1 MTASH
6 ATGYAERRT
15 RLGCG
20 VVQRGDIQGVE
31 LRIVQNVR
39 QGNLL
44 RNRCG
49 GLLRRL
55 THRGTVAQGRTRLT
69 LIRLVRVRRL
79 RSLLSRWALLRSA
92 GRARGGEIGRHT
104 RRGLASG
111 GSLVHSR
118 LLRGFG
124 PGSNAR
130 GLLRG
135 RLLRRRL
142 RNLLSGVGLSGL
154 HGLRVLS
161 RYCSLGRRLR
171 VSSSRCGL
179 RGRPAT
185 ALLVEEHATAA
196 DGLES
201 ARALGAAL
209 RMLCVARS
217 RGAAFCS
224 AVGRRILLGV
234 GTLSGTGL
242 MHSRLMHLG
251 LGCAGFS
258 VTTLSCRHRS
268 LRGRSLRGTLTT
280 DGLCDGSLG
289 GGNRRGASL
298 SSRSGLFGFT
308 VKLLIIE
315 VDLGAL
321 VFVIVALAV
330 SETLTQGICQ
340 TKAARGPGQTTQH
353 GENHEPCPGE
363 QTKEGQKQ
371 AQHCGNASPGGDQ
384 VGHTRGG

>member
-1 MTASH
+1 M
-6 ATGYAERRT
+6 
-15 RLGCG
+15 
-20 VVQRGDIQGVE
+20 
-31 LRIVQNVR
+31 
-39 QGNLL
+39 
-44 RNRCG
+44 
-49 GLLRRL
+49 
-55 THRGTVAQGRTRLT
+55 
-69 LIRLVRVRRL
+69 
-79 RSLLSRWALLRSA
+79 
-92 GRARGGEIGRHT
+92 
-104 RRGLASG
+104 
-111 GSLVHSR
+111 HSR

-142 RNLLSGVGLSGL
+142 RNLLRGVGLSGL

-171 VSSSRCGL
+171 FSSSRCWL
-179 RGRPAT
+179 RVRPAT
-185 ALLVEEHATAA
+185 ALLVEENATAA

-217 RGAAFCS
+217 RGMALCS
-224 AVGRRILLGV
+224 AVGRRILRRV
-234 GTLSGTGL
+234 DTLSGMGL
-242 MHSRLMHLG
+242 MRSG

-258 VTTLSCRHRS
+258 VTMLSCRHRS

-289 GGNRRGASL
+289 RGSRRGASL
-298 SSRSGLFGFT
+298 SSRSRLFGFT